1 MFCKESHNN
10 HLDHY
15 DGWFK
20 YSLAARGAFEE
31 ILQQYAHMASFKTVL
46 SHISTSNF
54 RKPTWNECSII
65 HCSLGLVCTIN
76 MFCFCLKKKLTYW
89 LLITLILNT
98 LVGKKLVS
106 FQTLI
111 YFKWIVTLHHLPY
124 LSSLWLPIDESG
136 WFPLL
141 SFRDK
146 IRVVLLHIS
155 VASRFLPSW
164 K

>member
-89 LLITLILNT
+89 LSQVLAANNSYSQYI
-98 LVGKKLVS
+98 GRKKTRIFSNINIFQMNSYSPSSATFIFFVTSNWWEWMISTS
-106 FQTLI
+106 FFPRQD
-111 YFKWIVTLHHLPY
+111 KS
-124 LSSLWLPIDESG
+124 SSLTHL
-136 WFPLL
+136 
-141 SFRDK
+141 RC
-146 IRVVLLHIS
+146 
-155 VASRFLPSW
+155 
-164 K
+164 